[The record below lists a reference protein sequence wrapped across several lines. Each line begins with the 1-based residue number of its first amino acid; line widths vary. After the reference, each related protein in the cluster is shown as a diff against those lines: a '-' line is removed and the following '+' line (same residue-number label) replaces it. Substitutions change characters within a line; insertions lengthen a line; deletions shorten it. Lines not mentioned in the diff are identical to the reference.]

1 MKAIRLIKFFF
12 DAMYYQFF
20 IFNRDKFRLENPHE
34 RTVMLFCGLL
44 FIPAIVLIYP
54 LIKDN
59 FDYDLPFIFFILI
72 YCIMYH
78 FMSKKEKGNW
88 NNAEKAIAV
97 WQSKVLRHHVLGDL
111 SSLGHIALLYDKIQ
125 AFAALHLIVLCQ
137 MLAINTIFPYLR
149 GPKT

>member
-44 FIPAIVLIYP
+44 FLPAIVLIYP
-54 LIKDN
+54 LVKEN

-72 YCIMYH
+72 YYIMYR
-78 FMSKKEKGNW
+78 FMSRYYIKKKKGI
-88 NNAEKAIAV
+88 EIMRK
-97 WQSKVLRHHVLGDL
+97 KP
-111 SSLGHIALLYDKIQ
+111 SSMALFSSRL
-125 AFAALHLIVLCQ
+125 ARLEERNLIFV
-137 MLAINTIFPYLR
+137 IGNSVTW
-149 GPKT
+149 

>member
-44 FIPAIVLIYP
+44 FLPAIVFIYP
-54 LIKDN
+54 LVKDN

-72 YCIMYH
+72 YYIMYR
-78 FMSKKEKGNW
+78 FMSRYYIKKKKGI
-88 NNAEKAIAV
+88 EIMRK
-97 WQSKVLRHHVLGDL
+97 KP
-111 SSLGHIALLYDKIQ
+111 SSMALFSSRL
-125 AFAALHLIVLCQ
+125 ARLEERNLIFVIGNSVTL
-137 MLAINTIFPYLR
+137 
-149 GPKT
+149 

>member
-44 FIPAIVLIYP
+44 FLPAIVLIYP
-54 LIKDN
+54 LVKDN

-72 YCIMYH
+72 YYIMYRFMSRYYIKKKKGIEIMREKPLLFGSQRFSCIMSWVIYPLW
-78 FMSKKEKGNW
+78 G
-88 NNAEKAIAV
+88 I
-97 WQSKVLRHHVLGDL
+97 
-111 SSLGHIALLYDKIQ
+111 LLYYMIKYKYWLNFI
-125 AFAALHLIVLCQ
+125 
-137 MLAINTIFPYLR
+137 
-149 GPKT
+149 

>member
-44 FIPAIVLIYP
+44 FLPAIVFIYP
-54 LIKDN
+54 LVKEN

-72 YCIMYH
+72 NYIMYR
-78 FMSKKEKGNW
+78 FMSRYYIKKKKGI
-88 NNAEKAIAV
+88 EIMRK
-97 WQSKVLRHHVLGDL
+97 KP
-111 SSLGHIALLYDKIQ
+111 SSMALFSSRL
-125 AFAALHLIVLCQ
+125 ARLEERNLIFV
-137 MLAINTIFPYLR
+137 IGNSVTW
-149 GPKT
+149 

>member
-44 FIPAIVLIYP
+44 FLPAIVFIYP
-54 LIKDN
+54 LVKEN

-72 YCIMYH
+72 YYIMYR
-78 FMSKKEKGNW
+78 FMSRYYIKKKKGI
-88 NNAEKAIAV
+88 EIMRK
-97 WQSKVLRHHVLGDL
+97 KP
-111 SSLGHIALLYDKIQ
+111 SSMALFSSRL
-125 AFAALHLIVLCQ
+125 ARLEERNLIFV
-137 MLAINTIFPYLR
+137 IGNSVTW
-149 GPKT
+149 

>member
-44 FIPAIVLIYP
+44 FLPAIVLIYP
-54 LIKDN
+54 LVKDN

-72 YCIMYH
+72 YCIMYPNLLH
-78 FMSKKEKGNW
+78 HVSFHEQALHQKEKGN
-88 NNAEKAIAV
+88 
-97 WQSKVLRHHVLGDL
+97 
-111 SSLGHIALLYDKIQ
+111 
-125 AFAALHLIVLCQ
+125 
-137 MLAINTIFPYLR
+137 
-149 GPKT
+149 

>member
-44 FIPAIVLIYP
+44 FLPAIVFIYP
-54 LIKDN
+54 LVKDN

-72 YCIMYH
+72 YYIMYR
-78 FMSKKEKGNW
+78 FMSRYYIKKKKGI
-88 NNAEKAIAV
+88 EIMRK
-97 WQSKVLRHHVLGDL
+97 KP
-111 SSLGHIALLYDKIQ
+111 SSMALFSSRL
-125 AFAALHLIVLCQ
+125 ARLEERNLIFV
-137 MLAINTIFPYLR
+137 IGNSVTW
-149 GPKT
+149 

>member
-34 RTVMLFCGLL
+34 RAVMLFCGLL
-44 FIPAIVLIYP
+44 FLPAIVLIYP
-54 LIKDN
+54 LVKDN

-78 FMSKKEKGNW
+78 FMSRHYIKKKRGIEIMREKPLLFGSQRFSCIMSCVIYPLW
-88 NNAEKAIAV
+88 VI
-97 WQSKVLRHHVLGDL
+97 
-111 SSLGHIALLYDKIQ
+111 LLYFIITHRHW
-125 AFAALHLIVLCQ
+125 LRIV
-137 MLAINTIFPYLR
+137 
-149 GPKT
+149 

>member
-44 FIPAIVLIYP
+44 FLPAIVFIYP
-54 LIKDN
+54 LVKEN

-72 YCIMYH
+72 YYIMYR
-78 FMSKKEKGNW
+78 FMSRYYIKKKKGI
-88 NNAEKAIAV
+88 EIMRK
-97 WQSKVLRHHVLGDL
+97 KP
-111 SSLGHIALLYDKIQ
+111 SSMALFSSRL
-125 AFAALHLIVLCQ
+125 ARLEERNLIFVIGNSVTL
-137 MLAINTIFPYLR
+137 
-149 GPKT
+149 